1 MRIDDDDDD
10 NAAIRRCQG
19 GDISGLEPLIARY
32 QVPALRLAF
41 LLVGE
46 RGAAE
51 DVVQDSFILAYHAIG
66 RFRSDSPFAP
76 WFYRIVTNSARQRLR
91 RASIRRETSI
101 DWLFSGDEIVSV
113 SQAVDVAVT
122 RDRDPQADPALH
134 AERQEEREDVLRAL
148 GGLTQKQREAV
159 VLRYYFGCSDQELA
173 AILGCREGAARQR
186 LHDGLAALRQIIA
199 QRFAWLADTTPS
211 HGR

>member
-1 MRIDDDDDD
+1 MVASSIDNVSARSVLCDHMSARRSRYRCGRTSKGVVVRIDDDDDD

-51 DVVQDSFILAYHAIG
+51 YVVQDSFILAYHAIA
-66 RFRSDSPFAP
+66 RFRSDSRFAP

-91 RASIRRETSI
+91 RASIRHETSI
-101 DWLFSGDEIVSV
+101 DWLFSG
-113 SQAVDVAVT
+113 
-122 RDRDPQADPALH
+122 
-134 AERQEEREDVLRAL
+134 
-148 GGLTQKQREAV
+148 
-159 VLRYYFGCSDQELA
+159 
-173 AILGCREGAARQR
+173 
-186 LHDGLAALRQIIA
+186 
-199 QRFAWLADTTPS
+199 
-211 HGR
+211 